1 MTMSRQD
8 VLKVFY
14 ESIVKAL
21 SAYEKESEI
30 NDLSKGD
37 VSISIS
43 YDELNIMADI
53 LRDIIFSGAYG
64 IPSVSNYLLSSVL
77 NRSLELEKHNCKK
90 WIHSS
95 DGSISIS
102 RVKYYKKYINDWF
115 DDSRKMICDNDVNNN
130 IKKAIGAPNKINNR
144 RHIFN
149 STVSSI
155 NAICK
160 VQEVDVYDFWD
171 GKLARL
177 SDERAERKRAQN
189 DYIKQIDNY
198 KKKIE
203 NEENYIKFIEE
214 QLSKE
219 VSERVIPDHLKN
231 FFELHAQTP
240 LDHVEIIINYKWE
253 ALHESRLNILRDIK
267 NDLNYL
273 EKSKRGRGRP
283 RKRDVRAKKTDT
295 S

>member
-1 MTMSRQD
+1 MTISRQD

-14 ESIVKAL
+14 GSLVKAL
-21 SAYEKESEI
+21 SLYEKESEI

-43 YDELNIMADI
+43 YNELNIMADI
-53 LRDIIFSGAYG
+53 IRDIIFSGAYG
-64 IPSVSNYLLSSVL
+64 IPSISNYLISPVL
-77 NRSLELEKHNCKK
+77 NKSLELKKHNLKE
-90 WIHSS
+90 WIRSS
-95 DGSISIS
+95 NGSVSIP
-102 RVKYYKKYINDWF
+102 RVKYYKKHINDWF
-115 DDSRKMICDNDVNNN
+115 DDSRNMICDNDVNNN

-144 RHIFN
+144 RHIFS

-198 KKKIE
+198 KKEIE
-203 NEENYIKFIEE
+203 KEENYIKFIEE

-219 VSERVIPDHLKN
+219 VSERVIPDHSKT
-231 FFELHAQTP
+231 FFEVHEQTTWG
-240 LDHVEIIINYKWE
+240 DVEIIINYKWE
-253 ALHESRLNILRDIK
+253 SLHKSRLNILRDIK
-267 NDLNYL
+267 NDLNHL
-273 EKSKRGRGRP
+273 EQSKRGRGRP
-283 RKRDVRAKKTDT
+283 RKKNIRAEKTDT

>member
-1 MTMSRQD
+1 MTISRID
-8 VLKVFY
+8 ILKVFY
-14 ESIVKAL
+14 ENIVKSL
-21 SAYEKESEI
+21 SSYEKESEI
-30 NDLSKGD
+30 NVLSKGD

-53 LRDIIFSGAYG
+53 IRDIIFSGAYG
-64 IPSVSNYLLSSVL
+64 IPNVTNYLISSTL
-77 NRSLELEKHNCKK
+77 GKSLGLEKHNFKK
-90 WIHSS
+90 WIHCS
-95 DGSISIS
+95 DGSESIS
-102 RVKYYKKYINDWF
+102 RVKYYKKQINDWF
-115 DDSRKMICDNDVNNN
+115 DDSRNMICDNDINNN
-130 IKKAIGAPNKINNR
+130 IKKAIGAPSKINNR

-160 VQEVDVYDFWD
+160 AQGVDVYDFWD

-189 DYIKQIDNY
+189 DYMKQIDNY
-198 KKKIE
+198 KKIIE
-203 NEENYIKFIEE
+203 QEENYIRFIEE

-219 VSERVIPDHLKN
+219 VSERVIPNNSKD
-231 FFELHAQTP
+231 FFEVHEHTP
-240 LDHVEIIINYKWE
+240 LEYVEIIIKYKWE
-253 ALHESRLNILRDIK
+253 TLHESRLNILRDIK

-273 EKSKRGRGRP
+273 EKSKRSRGRP
-283 RKRDVRAKKTDT
+283 RKKSIRVEKMDT